1 MNRTFRLIAVMFL
14 AALPFSLPAQN
25 PDLLDELYDTFA
37 KHCVVMDCT
46 FSVESDGI
54 PVKGKCE
61 VEVQGTSYT
70 MKGGGLE
77 IFCNGES
84 VWILDPESMEA
95 VIEPVTNDSYSYMTN
110 PALLFRDID
119 KMFSK
124 AGSSALSDSGKRYRL
139 TAREACG
146 VASAVLDIDKNAV
159 LKRAEFTLD
168 DDSVMTIEVKSVKVQ
183 PMKESAAFRPGQ
195 MPSDWV
201 VTDLR

>member
-1 MNRTFRLIAVMFL
+1 MNHIFRFLAVLFL
-14 AALPFSLPAQN
+14 AALPISLPAQN

-61 VEVQGTSYT
+61 VEVQGTSYRVT
-70 MKGGGLE
+70 GGGFE
-77 IFCNGES
+77 VFCDGKS
-84 VWILDPESMEA
+84 VWILDSESMEA
-95 VIEPVTNDSYSYMTN
+95 VVEPVTNDI
-110 PALLFRDID
+110 DIV
-119 KMFSK
+119 KMFTK
-124 AGSSALSDSGKRYRL
+124 TGSSVLSGSGMRYRL

-146 VASAVLDIDKNAV
+146 VASAVLDIDRDAV

-168 DDSVMTIEVKSVKVQ
+168 DESVMTIDVESVKVQ

>member
-1 MNRTFRLIAVMFL
+1 MNHIFRFLAVLFL
-14 AALPFSLPAQN
+14 AALPISLPAQN

-61 VEVQGTSYT
+61 VEVQGTSYRVT
-70 MKGGGLE
+70 GGGFE
-77 IFCNGES
+77 VFCDGES
-84 VWILDPESMEA
+84 VWILDSESMEA
-95 VIEPVTNDSYSYMTN
+95 VVEPVTNDM
-110 PALLFRDID
+110 DIV

-124 AGSSALSDSGKRYRL
+124 TGSSVLSGSVMRYRL

-168 DDSVMTIEVKSVKVQ
+168 DESVMTIDVESVKVQ
-183 PMKESAAFRPGQ
+183 PMKESTAFRPGQ
-195 MPSDWV
+195 MSSDWV

>member
-1 MNRTFRLIAVMFL
+1 MNHIFRFLAVLFL
-14 AALPFSLPAQN
+14 AALPISLPAQN

-54 PVKGKCE
+54 PVKGECE
-61 VEVQGTSYT
+61 VEVQGTSYRVT
-70 MKGGGLE
+70 GGGVE
-77 IFCNGES
+77 IFCDGKS

-95 VIEPVTNDSYSYMTN
+95 VIEPVTNDI
-110 PALLFRDID
+110 DID
-119 KMFSK
+119 KMFAK
-124 AGSSALSDSGKRYRL
+124 TGSSALSGSGMRYRL
-139 TAREACG
+139 KAREACG

-168 DDSVMTIEVKSVKVQ
+168 DESVMTIDVKSVKVQ

>member
-1 MNRTFRLIAVMFL
+1 MNVFRTFAVLFL
-14 AALPFSLPAQN
+14 AALPLSLPAQST
-25 PDLLDELYDTFA
+25 DLLDQLYDTFA
-37 KHCVVMDCT
+37 EHCVVMDCT
-46 FSVESDGI
+46 YSVESDGI
-54 PVKGKCE
+54 PVKGKCK
-61 VEVQGTSYT
+61 VEVQGISYKMT
-70 MKGGGLE
+70 GGGLE
-77 IFCNGES
+77 VFCDGES

-95 VIEPVTNDSYSYMTN
+95 VIESVSVGSYSYVTN
-110 PALLFRDID
+110 PALLFRDMEQ
-119 KMFSK
+119 MFTK
-124 AGSSALSDSGKRYRL
+124 TGSSALSGSGMRYRL

-168 DDSVMTIEVKSVKVQ
+168 DESVMTIDVESVKVQ

>member
-1 MNRTFRLIAVMFL
+1 MNHIFRFLAVLFL
-14 AALPFSLPAQN
+14 AALPISLPAQN

-77 IFCNGES
+77 VFCDGES

-95 VIEPVTNDSYSYMTN
+95 VIEPVTNDI
-110 PALLFRDID
+110 DID

-168 DDSVMTIEVKSVKVQ
+168 DDSVMTIEVKSVKAQ
-183 PMKESAAFRPGQ
+183 PMKESRAFTPDSI
-195 MPSDWV
+195 PSDWV

>member
-1 MNRTFRLIAVMFL
+1 MNHIFRFLAVLFL
-14 AALPFSLPAQN
+14 AALPISLPAQN

-61 VEVQGTSYT
+61 VEVQGTSYRVT
-70 MKGGGLE
+70 GGGFE
-77 IFCNGES
+77 VFCDGES
-84 VWILDPESMEA
+84 VWILDSESMEA
-95 VIEPVTNDSYSYMTN
+95 VVEPVTNDI
-110 PALLFRDID
+110 DIV

-124 AGSSALSDSGKRYRL
+124 TGSSVLSGSGMRYRL

-146 VASAVLDIDKNAV
+146 VASAVLDIDKDAV

-168 DDSVMTIEVKSVKVQ
+168 DESVMTIDVESVNVQ
-183 PMKESAAFRPGQ
+183 PMKERAAVRPGQ

>member
-1 MNRTFRLIAVMFL
+1 MNHIFRFLAVLFL
-14 AALPFSLPAQN
+14 AALPISLPAQN

-61 VEVQGTSYT
+61 VEVQGTSYRVT
-70 MKGGGLE
+70 GGGFE
-77 IFCNGES
+77 VFCDGES
-84 VWILDPESMEA
+84 VWILDSESMEA
-95 VIEPVTNDSYSYMTN
+95 VVEPVTNDI
-110 PALLFRDID
+110 DIV
-119 KMFSK
+119 KIFSK
-124 AGSSALSDSGKRYRL
+124 TGSSVLSGSGMRYRL

-146 VASAVLDIDKNAV
+146 VASAVLDIDKDAV

-168 DDSVMTIEVKSVKVQ
+168 DESVMTIDVESVKVQ

-195 MPSDWV
+195 MTSDWV

>member
-1 MNRTFRLIAVMFL
+1 MNHIFRFLAVLFL
-14 AALPFSLPAQN
+14 AALPISLPAQN

-61 VEVQGTSYT
+61 VEVQGTSYRVT
-70 MKGGGLE
+70 GGGFE
-77 IFCNGES
+77 VFCDGKS
-84 VWILDPESMEA
+84 VWILDSESMDA
-95 VIEPVTNDSYSYMTN
+95 VVEPVTNDI
-110 PALLFRDID
+110 DIV

-124 AGSSALSDSGKRYRL
+124 TGSSVLSGSGMRYRL

-146 VASAVLDIDKNAV
+146 VASAVLDIDKDAV

-168 DDSVMTIEVKSVKVQ
+168 DESVMTIDVESVKVQ

>member
-1 MNRTFRLIAVMFL
+1 MNHIFRFLAVLFL
-14 AALPFSLPAQN
+14 AALPISLPAQN

-61 VEVQGTSYT
+61 VEVQGTSYRVT
-70 MKGGGLE
+70 GGGFE
-77 IFCNGES
+77 VFCDGKS
-84 VWILDPESMEA
+84 VWILDSESMEA
-95 VIEPVTNDSYSYMTN
+95 VIEPVTNDI
-110 PALLFRDID
+110 DIE

-124 AGSSALSDSGKRYRL
+124 TGSSVLSGSGMRYRL

-146 VASAVLDIDKNAV
+146 VASAVLDIDRDAV

-168 DDSVMTIEVKSVKVQ
+168 DESVMTIDVESVKVQ

>member
-1 MNRTFRLIAVMFL
+1 MNHIFRFLAVLFL
-14 AALPFSLPAQN
+14 AALPISLPAQN

-46 FSVESDGI
+46 FSVEYDGI

-61 VEVQGTSYT
+61 VEVQGTSYRVT
-70 MKGGGLE
+70 GGGFE
-77 IFCNGES
+77 VFCDGES
-84 VWILDPESMEA
+84 VWILDSESMEA
-95 VIEPVTNDSYSYMTN
+95 VVEPVTNDI
-110 PALLFRDID
+110 DIV

-124 AGSSALSDSGKRYRL
+124 TGSSVLSGSVMRYRL

-146 VASAVLDIDKNAV
+146 VASAVLDIDRDAV

-168 DDSVMTIEVKSVKVQ
+168 DESVMTIDVESVKVQ

>member
-1 MNRTFRLIAVMFL
+1 MNHIFRFLAVLFL
-14 AALPFSLPAQN
+14 AALPISLPAQN

-95 VIEPVTNDSYSYMTN
+95 VIEPVTNDI
-110 PALLFRDID
+110 DID

-168 DDSVMTIEVKSVKVQ
+168 NDSVMTIEVKSVKAQ
-183 PMKESAAFRPGQ
+183 PMKDKQAFTPVSI
-195 MPSDWV
+195 PSDWV

>member
-1 MNRTFRLIAVMFL
+1 MNHIFRFLAVLFL
-14 AALPFSLPAQN
+14 AALPISLPAQN

-61 VEVQGTSYT
+61 VEVQGTSYRVT
-70 MKGGGLE
+70 GGGFE
-77 IFCNGES
+77 VFCDGES
-84 VWILDPESMEA
+84 VWILDSESMEA
-95 VIEPVTNDSYSYMTN
+95 VVEPVTNDI
-110 PALLFRDID
+110 DIV

-124 AGSSALSDSGKRYRL
+124 TGSSVLSGSMMRYRL

-168 DDSVMTIEVKSVKVQ
+168 DESVMTIDVESVKVQ

>member
-1 MNRTFRLIAVMFL
+1 MNHIFRFLAVLFL
-14 AALPFSLPAQN
+14 AALPISLPAQN

-61 VEVQGTSYT
+61 VEVQGTSYRVT
-70 MKGGGLE
+70 GGGFE
-77 IFCNGES
+77 VFCDGKS
-84 VWILDPESMEA
+84 VWILDSESMEA
-95 VIEPVTNDSYSYMTN
+95 VIEPVTNDI
-110 PALLFRDID
+110 DIE

-124 AGSSALSDSGKRYRL
+124 TGSSVLSGSGMRYRL

-146 VASAVLDIDKNAV
+146 VASAVLDIDKDAV

-168 DDSVMTIEVKSVKVQ
+168 DESVMTIDVESVKVQ

>member
-1 MNRTFRLIAVMFL
+1 MNQTFRFLAVLFL

-25 PDLLDELYDTFA
+25 TDLLSKLYATFA
-37 KHCVVMDCT
+37 EHCVVMDCA
-46 FSVESDGI
+46 FSVDSDGI
-54 PVKGKCE
+54 PVKGECE
-61 VEVQGTSYT
+61 VEVQGTSYRMT
-70 MKGGGLE
+70 GGGLE
-77 IFCNGES
+77 IFCNGET
-84 VWILDPESMEA
+84 VWILDPDSMEA

-124 AGSSALSDSGKRYRL
+124 TGSSALSGSGMRYRL

-146 VASAVLDIDKNAV
+146 VASAVLDIDRNAV

-168 DDSVMTIEVKSVKVQ
+168 DDSVMTIDVKSVKAQ
-183 PMKESAAFRPGQ
+183 PMKERRAFTPGSI
-195 MPSDWV
+195 PSDWV